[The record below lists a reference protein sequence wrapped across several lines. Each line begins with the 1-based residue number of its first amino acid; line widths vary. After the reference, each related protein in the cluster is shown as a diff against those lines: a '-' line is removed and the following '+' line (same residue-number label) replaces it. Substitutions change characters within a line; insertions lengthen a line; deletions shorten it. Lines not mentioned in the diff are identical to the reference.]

1 MGEPYVFPYLP
12 LLVIRVVTINKLTS
26 SVHGSAPDLEGQ
38 GIANPIASIRSAALL
53 LSSLGYVESATKI
66 NAAVDAVLMEGRY
79 LSPDIGGKATTE
91 QVTEA
96 ILKKL

>member
-1 MGEPYVFPYLP
+1 MLP
-12 LLVIRVVTINKLTS
+12 HLTRSLRSLVRPLTT
-26 SVHGSAPDLEGQ
+26 SVHGSAPDLEGK

-79 LSPDIGGKATTE
+79 LTPDIGGKATTE

>member
-1 MGEPYVFPYLP
+1 MLP
-12 LLVIRVVTINKLTS
+12 HLTRSLRSLVRPLIT
-26 SVHGSAPDLEGQ
+26 SVHGSAPDLEGK

-79 LSPDIGGKATTE
+79 LTPDIGGKATTE

>member
-1 MGEPYVFPYLP
+1 MGEPYVQFISYSSFRYKE
-12 LLVIRVVTINKLTS
+12 VLTG